1 MTERAEL
8 NNKAEML
15 DWVDSVFGKFA
26 MIEIRDRL
34 IFNERVVLELEN
46 RAKVR
51 RKNAES
57 GAKGGRK
64 SGETRKTINN
74 NNNINEAS
82 ASFSLKHTRARSE
95 SETDTELERNNN
107 NSSNCRESENGGA
120 KRDLPEGL
128 LFSQG
133 VYKHAKFVLDVNAL
147 ECRLNGRAGNRQEI
161 ENYCEGLVRQ
171 WASEA
176 DAGRPVPTHPL
187 GAATAAWTHDHQS
200 SKRKPRTG

>member
-26 MIEIRDRL
+26 MIEIRDGL

-107 NSSNCRESENGGA
+107 NSSNCRESENGGGRREIFQKDCCSLRA
-120 KRDLPEGL
+120 FTNMQNS
-128 LFSQG
+128 FSTLMHSN
-133 VYKHAKFVLDVNAL
+133 VD
-147 ECRLNGRAGNRQEI
+147 
-161 ENYCEGLVRQ
+161 
-171 WASEA
+171 
-176 DAGRPVPTHPL
+176 
-187 GAATAAWTHDHQS
+187 
-200 SKRKPRTG
+200 